1 MKTKLLLLIFITGTF
16 ALFSQNDSIKKS
28 NIFQTSGRVIKNSI
42 LTIPS
47 DFGFMGKQ
55 ISNDWKKTGIY
66 TAGILGLI
74 ATDKITTG
82 FWQEHVELNVQ
93 YSLPSFSPVNPTS
106 SHKWMQGNN
115 AYLTFPTIGIY
126 LGAFI
131 SNNERGQYTAINT
144 LKAIQYSWI
153 ISHIGLKT
161 IFGRNRPNRPLSEPA
176 QYPWTNN
183 NWDFFNK
190 RKEFL
195 FASSE
200 GSALPSLHST
210 TYFAI
215 AKVYQMEFN
224 NYWIPYGVIAA
235 VWLSDIEGHNHWVS
249 DIVVAGIVGTI
260 IGKSIVLSSWKKRGI
275 NGYKKKNK
283 DISFQV
289 IPQFSSEFSGL
300 HIVGNF

>member
-1 MKTKLLLLIFITGTF
+1 MKTKLLLLTFITGTF

-82 FWQEHVELNVQ
+82 FWQEQVEPNIQ
-93 YSLPSFSPVNPTS
+93 YKLPNFSPVNSTS
-106 SHKWMQGNN
+106 IHKWMRGEN

-126 LGAFI
+126 LGSFLA
-131 SNNERGQYTAINT
+131 NNERGQYATINT
-144 LKAIQYSWI
+144 LKAIQYATI
-153 ISHIGLKT
+153 ITQLGLKT
-161 IFGRNRPNRPLSEPA
+161 VFGRNRPNRPLSKPA
-176 QYPWTNN
+176 KYPWTNN

-195 FASSE
+195 FASAE

-235 VWLSDIEGHNHWVS
+235 VWLSDIESHNHWVS
-249 DIVVAGIVGTI
+249 DIIAAGIIGTI

-283 DISFQV
+283 NISFQV

>member
-1 MKTKLLLLIFITGTF
+1 MKTKLLFLLIITSFSVF
-16 ALFSQNDSIKKS
+16 AQNDSIKES

-55 ISNDWKKTGIY
+55 VSKDWKKTGIY
-66 TAGILGLI
+66 TAGIIGLI
-74 ATDKITTG
+74 ATDKITTS
-82 FWQEHVELNVQ
+82 FWQDHVEPNIQ
-93 YSLPSFSPVNPTS
+93 YSLPNFSPVNGTS
-106 SHKWMQGNN
+106 SHKWMIGEN
-115 AYLTFPTIGIY
+115 AYLSFPTIGIY
-126 LGAFI
+126 LGSFFA
-131 SNNERGQYTAINT
+131 NYERGQYAAINT
-144 LKAIQYSWI
+144 LKAIQYSTI
-153 ISHIGLKT
+153 ITQIGLKT

-176 QYPWTNN
+176 KYPWTNN

-190 RKEFL
+190 RKEIL
-195 FASSE
+195 FASPE

-224 NYWIPYGVIAA
+224 NYWVPYGVIAA

-275 NGYKKKNK
+275 NGYKKRNK
-283 DISFQV
+283 DISFQF
-289 IPQFSSEFSGL
+289 IPQISNEFSGL